1 MWYPILRLILLR
13 QKVLLKIRL
22 MTVIRG
28 GNIFDMAI
36 LRRMLVFLWHHII
49 LVHLQIPCCFMEV
62 IWRSRHILKI
72 RHKIL
77 SSISHFRKILRC
89 LILVHT
95 FCVPRIHELFVV
107 IKTTHVHLMVLELFI
122 FLIIVLLKAVILVIR
137 HTILA
142 LRLASEKRS
151 VLIICQTSS
160 LL

>member
-49 LVHLQIPCCFMEV
+49 LVHLQISCCFMEV
-62 IWRSRHILKI
+62 IWRSRH
-72 RHKIL
+72 IL

-137 HTILA
+137 HTVLA
-142 LRLASEKRS
+142 LRLVSEKRS